1 MNARRAGGAE
11 NLPYFVEDGMQVP
24 IMKPISEKLPKE
36 YRTPIQPSI
45 NEEPSEIIPDQ
56 TAVLRAERELQR
68 EIERNRAPT
77 NKTGGMGTSKRNVFN

>member
-45 NEEPSEIIPDQ
+45 NEEPSEIIPD
-56 TAVLRAERELQR
+56 
-68 EIERNRAPT
+68 
-77 NKTGGMGTSKRNVFN
+77 